1 MSGTMPP
8 TPDTPSAATGRGLT
22 PKEYG
27 ESLRRSFHPGSQKKN
42 TSADGACRPMARRL
56 AENTMTRDMRTG
68 IHMGGDP
75 AGKIGKCPHAHR
87 GGVHPGPCHTDR
99 RA

>member
-27 ESLRRSFHPGSQKKN
+27 ESLRRSFNPDFIREAKKEYERRRRMQ
-42 TSADGACRPMARRL
+42 ADG
-56 AENTMTRDMRTG
+56 TTV
-68 IHMGGDP
+68 GGEHHD
-75 AGKIGKCPHAHR
+75 A
-87 GGVHPGPCHTDR
+87 
-99 RA
+99 

>member
-27 ESLRRSFHPGSQKKN
+27 ESLRRSFNPDFIREAKKRIRAP
-42 TSADGACRPMARRL
+42 TAHAGRWHDGWRR
-56 AENTMTRDMRTG
+56 T
-68 IHMGGDP
+68 P
-75 AGKIGKCPHAHR
+75 
-87 GGVHPGPCHTDR
+87 
-99 RA
+99 